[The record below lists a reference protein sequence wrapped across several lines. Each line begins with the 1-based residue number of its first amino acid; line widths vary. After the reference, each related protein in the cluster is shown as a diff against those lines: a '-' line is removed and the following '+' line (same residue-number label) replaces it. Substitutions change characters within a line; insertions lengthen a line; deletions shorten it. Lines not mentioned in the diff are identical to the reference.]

1 MWSQNYREA
10 KQYYNIH
17 GFLPTLKT
25 ANDEDKKCVH
35 WLLNQRKKFQSGML
49 SEKQL
54 KQLAEIGVTE
64 EWLAPRLTP
73 FEKGYKVAK
82 AHYEE
87 YGNLNIATNFQ
98 HKSGFWLGAWADKI
112 RKKRNELTKEQIKRL
127 DAIGFVWEQESSD
140 HFEER
145 FAIAKEYYDKHGEL
159 PLEPKQCKTEDE
171 LRICQWLRRQLIKKN
186 EGKLDQERIERLRNI
201 GMDFLNSLERSWKRG
216 YSHAEAYRT
225 EFGNLDVIVSYV
237 ATDGYPLGEWLHT
250 QRTHKKQLST
260 DKRLLL
266 QKIGA
271 KGI

>member
-1 MWSQNYREA
+1 
-10 KQYYNIH
+10 
-17 GFLPTLKT
+17 
-25 ANDEDKKCVH
+25 
-35 WLLNQRKKFQSGML
+35 ML

-54 KQLAEIGVTE
+54 KQLAKIGVTE

-73 FEKGYKVAK
+73 FEKGYQIAK

-87 YGNLNIATNFQ
+87 CGNLDISTNFQ
-98 HKSGFWLGAWADKI
+98 HRSGFWLGAWADKI
-112 RKKRNELTKEQIKRL
+112 RKKRDELTEEQIERL
-127 DAIGFVWEQESSD
+127 NAIDFVWEQEAFD

-145 FAIAKEYYDKHGEL
+145 FAIAKEYYDQHGEL

-186 EGKLDQERIERLRNI
+186 EGKLDQERIERLRAI
-201 GMDFLNSLERSWKRG
+201 GMDFLNSLERGWKRG

-237 ATDGYPLGEWLHT
+237 AADGYPLGEWLHT
-250 QRTHKKQLST
+250 QRTHKKRLTT